1 MVVWTIPALE
11 EVRATDSPP
20 VAACKW
26 FAQHISPAGTALYA
40 DIPMSPVTEYLL
52 DRYRPTYVDVA
63 FTGTEVRDP
72 AHAWLIGEGAK
83 VFQEA
88 VNFRRP
94 PGRLWNIVRRRF
106 FEVSVRPLASSVSF
120 GSGWYEEEGSG
131 GEIWRWMGARSMTRL
146 SAMPGRA
153 ELRLRFHLPTDGKHP
168 FPVVTISLNG
178 QIVDR
183 FRPATAGVEKT
194 YAVAGRGTTPNDL
207 VIETDGVIN
216 LARAGIAPDSRD
228 LGIQLQ
234 G

>member
-1 MVVWTIPALE
+1 VAWEVPARRSLGEVSDLTDQLIP
-11 EVRATDSPP
+11 
-20 VAACKW
+20 
-26 FAQHISPAGTALYA
+26 PAGGSLVDRQVDEAELAAFREQAERLPEVALSDAAAA
-40 DIPMSPVTEYLL
+40 D
-52 DRYRPTYVDVA
+52 
-63 FTGTEVRDP
+63 
-72 AHAWLIGEGAK
+72 AWLIGEGAK

-216 LARAGIAPDSRD
+216 LGRAGIAPDSRD

-234 G
+234 ELSWRPVR